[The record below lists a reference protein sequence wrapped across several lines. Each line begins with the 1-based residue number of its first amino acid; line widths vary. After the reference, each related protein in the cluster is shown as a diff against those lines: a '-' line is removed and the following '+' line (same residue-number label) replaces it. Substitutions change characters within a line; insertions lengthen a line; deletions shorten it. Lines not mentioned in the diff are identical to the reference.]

1 MKGQLKNSEKR
12 NAILAALKCT
22 KTHPS
27 ADWIYEKVKEDIP
40 GIGIATVYRN
50 LKLLLEQNQIF
61 KVDVGDGLDHYDAQT
76 EIRHDHTYCLKCG
89 AIGDINV
96 SAPAD
101 LDSFANDE
109 FSIESYSMVLFGKC
123 KKCAQAEAQ
132 KSN

>member
-12 NAILAALKCT
+12 NAILAALKST

-27 ADWIYEKVKEDIP
+27 ADLIFEKVREDFP

-50 LKLLLEQNQIF
+50 LKLLLEHKQIF

-76 EIRHDHTYCLKCG
+76 EIRHDHAYCTGCG
-89 AIGDINV
+89 TISDINIGM
-96 SAPAD
+96 PAD
-101 LDSFANDE
+101 FNSFANND
-109 FSIESYSMVLFGKC
+109 FSVESYSMILFGKC
-123 KKCAQAEAQ
+123 KKCKQAEAQ

>member
-27 ADWIYEKVKEDIP
+27 ADWIYERVKADFPE
-40 GIGIATVYRN
+40 IGIATVYRN
-50 LKLLLEQNQIF
+50 LKLLLEQNMIF

-76 EIRHDHTYCLKCG
+76 QIRHDHTYCTVCG
-89 AIGDINV
+89 AIGDIDVGTPTNFNKFE
-96 SAPAD
+96 SKD
-101 LDSFANDE
+101 
-109 FSIESYSMVLFGKC
+109 FSVESYSTVLFGKC
-123 KKCAQAEAQ
+123 RKCALAEAQ